1 MERILAVMSD
11 PVLPVFAVLV
21 LGFGLSLGR
30 ILDAKDAGS
39 INRFVFFLAVPALT
53 FGVLIRADFGDFQW
67 GVVGAYLVSEV
78 LVYAAG
84 TWIARAVFGFRGP
97 EALLL
102 GMTACFSNHILF
114 VLPIATQLYGEEAA
128 VPITAII
135 TLDSAL
141 IFGMTVFALEIL
153 AAGSGNPLKVFR
165 LMAKNPMILAISAG
179 LMVNLGG
186 LAMPSGVHTF
196 TGFAGAAAAPTALFA
211 LGVLLAR
218 SHAER
223 VEPVAVVVACLKLAA
238 VPALLWIGLR
248 GLGDPGAGV
257 WRDSTMLVAAGP
269 CGAMPFVL
277 ALQYGVRPDAIAK
290 AIVYST
296 TLSVATL
303 AMLA

>member
-1 MERILAVMSD
+1 MERILAIVSD

-21 LGFGLSLGR
+21 LGFVLSLGKM
-30 ILDAKDAGS
+30 LDAKDAGS
-39 INRFVFFLAVPALT
+39 INRFVFFLAVPSLT
-53 FGVLIRADFGDFQW
+53 FGVLIKADFGDFQW
-67 GVVGAYLVSEV
+67 GVVAAYLASEV
-78 LVYAAG
+78 IVYAAG
-84 TWIARAVFGFRGP
+84 TWIARALFGFKGP

-114 VLPIATQLYGEEAA
+114 VLPIATQLYGDQAA

-141 IFGMTVFALEIL
+141 IFGMTVFTLEIL
-153 AAGSGNPLKVFR
+153 AAGTGNPVRVLR

-179 LMVNLGG
+179 LLVNLSG
-186 LAMPSGVHTF
+186 LTVPSGIHTF
-196 TGFAGAAAAPTALFA
+196 TRFAGAAAAPTALFA

-218 SHAER
+218 SQAEK
-223 VEPVAVVVACLKLAA
+223 VEPVALVVALLKLAA
-238 VPALLWIGLR
+238 VPALLWVGLR
-248 GLGDPGAGV
+248 GLGDPGVGV

>member
-1 MERILAVMSD
+1 MERILVVMSD

-21 LGFGLSLGR
+21 LGFVLSLVR

-67 GVVGAYLVSEV
+67 GVVGTYLASEV

-84 TWIARAVFGFRGP
+84 TWIARFVFGFRGP

-114 VLPIATQLYGEEAA
+114 VLPIAIQLYGEEAA

-141 IFGMTVFALEIL
+141 IFGMTVFALEVL
-153 AAGSGNPLKVFR
+153 AAGSGNPAKVFR
-165 LMAKNPMILAISAG
+165 VMAKNPMILAISAG
-179 LMVNLGG
+179 LLVNLSGF
-186 LAMPSGVHTF
+186 AMPSGVHTF
-196 TGFAGAAAAPTALFA
+196 TGFAGAAAAPAALFA

-223 VEPVAVVVACLKLAA
+223 VEPVAVVIALLKLAA
-238 VPALLWIGLR
+238 VPALLWIGLHV
-248 GLGDPGAGV
+248 LDDPGAGV

-296 TLSVATL
+296 MVSVVTL